1 VPDPPSIPQIT
12 EDCSSRGAARI
23 GTRSPLVS
31 RPFSLRSASAVALAC
46 SALSSAAAVSFN
58 DVQFWAGT
66 GANRAALV
74 IDFNDAKAPESLVWG
89 YRWNGAATGED
100 MFVAVVA
107 ADPRLYAKRK
117 AFSFGTANLG
127 IGYDTNGN
135 GFAISDGTAFDPVT
149 GIAAGNEN
157 QADGAT
163 PTDPVD
169 HYREGWNTGFF
180 DYFTADANPYG
191 GTGTW
196 AESQVGAGSRNLV
209 DGSWDGLSF
218 APDFAGVAPGE
229 PTAAVPEPTA
239 GLLALGGGLMLT
251 ASRTRRA

>member
-1 VPDPPSIPQIT
+1 
-12 EDCSSRGAARI
+12 
-23 GTRSPLVS
+23 VS
-31 RPFSLRSASAVALAC
+31 RPFSLTSASAAAALVL
-46 SALSSAAAVSFN
+46 SAAPTQAAVSFN
-58 DVQFWAGT
+58 DIQFWAGT

-100 MFVAVVA
+100 MFAALVA

-135 GFAISDGTAFDPVT
+135 GFAISDGTAFDPAT
-149 GIAAGNEN
+149 GIAAGSET

-163 PTDPVD
+163 PTDPAD

-180 DYFTADANPYG
+180 DYFTTDANPYG

-196 AESQVGAGSRNLV
+196 TESQVGAGQRTLV

-218 APDFAGVAPGE
+218 APNCVGVAPDQ

-239 GLLALGGGLMLT
+239 GLLALT
-251 ASRTRRA
+251 AGVLFTVTRTRRSRA

>member
-1 VPDPPSIPQIT
+1 MSR
-12 EDCSSRGAARI
+12 SSHLGAAAA
-23 GTRSPLVS
+23 
-31 RPFSLRSASAVALAC
+31 ASAAALV
-46 SALSSAAAVSFN
+46 LSSASTQAAVSFN
-58 DVQFWAGT
+58 DIQFWAGT

-74 IDFNDAKAPESLVWG
+74 IDFNDAKGPESLVWG

-100 MFVAVVA
+100 MFAAVAA

-127 IGYDTNGN
+127 IGYDTDGN

-149 GIAAGNEN
+149 GIALGSET

-163 PTDPVD
+163 PTDPAD

-180 DYFTADANPYG
+180 DYWTTDASPYG

-196 AESQVGAGSRNLV
+196 TESQVGGSLRNLV
-209 DGSWDGLSF
+209 DGSWDELSF
-218 APDFAGVAPGE
+218 ATTFPAPAPDGE
-229 PTAAVPEPTA
+229 PTAAAAPVPEPTA
-239 GLLALGGGLMLT
+239 GLLALAGGLLFTM
-251 ASRTRRA
+251 SRARRARRA

>member
-1 VPDPPSIPQIT
+1 
-12 EDCSSRGAARI
+12 
-23 GTRSPLVS
+23 VS
-31 RPFSLRSASAVALAC
+31 RPFSLRTASAVAVAL
-46 SALSSAAAVSFN
+46 SALPSAAALSFN

-100 MFVAVVA
+100 MFRSIVE

-135 GFAISDGTAFDPVT
+135 GFSISDGTAFDPIT
-149 GIAAGNEN
+149 GIAAGDEN
-157 QADGAT
+157 HADGAT
-163 PTDPVD
+163 PTDPAD

-180 DYFTADANPYG
+180 DYYTTDTNPYG
-191 GTGTW
+191 GGTW
-196 AESQVGAGSRNLV
+196 TESQVGAGSRNLV

-218 APDFAGVAPGE
+218 APGFAGTTPDE
-229 PTAAVPEPTA
+229 PTAAAVPEPTS
-239 GLLALGGGLMLT
+239 GLLALTGGVLLT
-251 ASRTRRA
+251 LSRTRRARV